1 MALNAPHKLVVPLL
15 FLSSAMCSANACEE
29 DANKAISE
37 KHQAVTGNSI
47 EEGKGIGE
55 YRSDKSNGEG
65 DELFSKW
72 EYCAR
77 V

>member
-1 MALNAPHKLVVPLL
+1 MDLNAPHKLFVTLL
-15 FLSSAMCSANACEE
+15 FLSYAMCSANACEE
-29 DANKAISE
+29 DANKSIIE
-37 KHQAVTGNSI
+37 KHQAATGNSI

-55 YRSDKSNGEG
+55 YGSDKSNVEG